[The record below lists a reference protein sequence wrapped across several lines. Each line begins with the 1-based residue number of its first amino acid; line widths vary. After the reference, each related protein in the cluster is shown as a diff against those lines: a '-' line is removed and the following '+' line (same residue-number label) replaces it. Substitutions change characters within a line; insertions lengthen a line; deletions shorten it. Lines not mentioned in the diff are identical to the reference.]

1 MPEISDARQA
11 LRNYSRQEV
20 SLPEQISVDGTGM
33 ITVGMR
39 GELAGLTF
47 EALQGVLT
55 VCDDIRTGRRVLSP
69 LGLINLIEIAIKEP
83 FER

>member
-11 LRNYSRQEV
+11 LRDYARRPINTV
-20 SLPEQISVDGTGM
+20 VVDEENQRLNVA
-33 ITVGMR
+33 TVQL
-39 GELAGLTF
+39 GETAGLTF

-55 VCDDIRTGRRVLSP
+55 LCDDIRSGRRVLSP
-69 LGLINLIEIAIKEP
+69 LGLVNMIEIAIKEP